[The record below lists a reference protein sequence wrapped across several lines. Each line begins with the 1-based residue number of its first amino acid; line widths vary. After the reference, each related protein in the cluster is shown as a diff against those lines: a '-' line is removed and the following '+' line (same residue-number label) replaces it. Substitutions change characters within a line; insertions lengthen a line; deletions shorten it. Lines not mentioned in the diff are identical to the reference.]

1 MSYPN
6 YKKYNQYVTCCK
18 PIGAQGSAGT
28 PGPIGPPGPLGPQGL
43 QGAQGNQGAQGAIGA
58 QGDEGKDGNFGGATF
73 DYTFDIS
80 TTASDPGTGF
90 VRLNNASQNIS
101 TEMYIDSENDAGDN
115 IDNFMQTIQSVDS
128 PIKGFVRI
136 TEKFDSNEF
145 LLFEITDLSDNTGW
159 WTIDVTNQAFSGVS
173 PFGNLEDVLVI
184 KICVRTVH

>member
-128 PIKGFVRI
+128 PIKGFV
-136 TEKFDSNEF
+136 
-145 LLFEITDLSDNTGW
+145 
-159 WTIDVTNQAFSGVS
+159 
-173 PFGNLEDVLVI
+173 
-184 KICVRTVH
+184 KIPE